1 MTKKVEVNVPEDKN
15 RLPIMHPEAHE
26 RYVTPL
32 VDVYETPDAFVLLI
46 DMPGATKESIG
57 LSLDRGSLIVKAA
70 IGARHREDKHMLINE
85 LRATGYYRVF
95 NLSDGIERN
104 AIDARFDQGV
114 LTVKMGKSDAMKPR
128 EIRIY

>member
-1 MTKKVEVNVPEDKN
+1 MTKKVEVNVPEEKN
-15 RLPIMHPEAHE
+15 SLPIVHPEVHE

-46 DMPGATKESIG
+46 DMPGATKESIR

-70 IGARHREDKHMLINE
+70 IRARHREDKHMLINE

-104 AIDARFDQGV
+104 AIDARYDQGV